1 MKIKEVIGII
11 KFDGTN
17 ILIDTN
23 NKLEEYI
30 TLKNIAILIT
40 CIIKGEGKFYF
51 LIKYGIQQDDGI
63 SDFQE
68 KRNRT
73 NFC

>member
-11 KFDGTN
+11 KFDDTK

-23 NKLEEYI
+23 NKLEENI
-30 TLKNIAILIT
+30 TLKNIEILIT
-40 CIIKGEGKFYF
+40 CTIKDEGKFYF

-73 NFC
+73 NFY